1 VRDQMQFIDYD
12 DDGVVPMVESE
23 EVETVIENILEYV
36 EARFEILDKMGNR
49 DADIFAICEEFHEWG
64 TAEQGDDLFYFVV
77 PTFS

>member
-1 VRDQMQFIDYD
+1 MQFIDYD